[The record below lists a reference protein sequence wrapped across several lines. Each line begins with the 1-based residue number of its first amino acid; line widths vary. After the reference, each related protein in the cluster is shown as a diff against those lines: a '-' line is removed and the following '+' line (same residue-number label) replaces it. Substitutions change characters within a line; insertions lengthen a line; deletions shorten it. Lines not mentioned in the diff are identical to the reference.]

1 MFGSTKGAA
10 AAVVVATLPGAR
22 LFHDGQL
29 EGRKVKLPVQL
40 GRQPDEAPDPVIQAF
55 YRKLLHA
62 VRDARLRDGEWSLCE
77 ISGWPDN
84 ESFRNLLS
92 WRWVRTDRRHLIVA
106 NLSARRSQA
115 RVRMPGVKPA
125 GRTWRLRDLLSGDEY
140 ERDGDEMTDPGLFVD
155 LPPWGYHVLE
165 F

>member
-1 MFGSTKGAA
+1 
-10 AAVVVATLPGAR
+10 
-22 LFHDGQL
+22 
-29 EGRKVKLPVQL
+29 
-40 GRQPDEAPDPVIQAF
+40 
-55 YRKLLHA
+55 